1 MQKGCKRAGG
11 RAVFAA
17 LVVGV
22 IFWVVPLPL
31 VMAAETTAGGIQ
43 HGGGSMPEAVQMG
56 IHEQS
61 WASGPTRHE
70 LLVFPA
76 FVVVLTV
83 VLVVVLRKRKS

>member
-1 MQKGCKRAGG
+1 MRKGYKRVGWRSVLATLALG
-11 RAVFAA
+11 VFL
-17 LVVGV
+17 LVA
-22 IFWVVPLPL
+22 PLSL
-31 VMAAETTAGGIQ
+31 VKAAETTAGGIQ

-61 WASGPTRHE
+61 WASGPTRHA

-76 FVVVLTV
+76 SVIVLTV